1 MKNRNVQCSSKA
13 AISQKYPNS
22 DASKAP
28 CGAGLCF
35 SQTLVPD
42 AVLALHLMYH
52 DADRRCPDADRRC
65 PDVDRRY
72 PDADRMYLDDDRM
85 YPDVD
90 RMCPDADRMC
100 PDADRR
106 CPDADRMY
114 PDADRRY
121 PDADRMY
128 LDADR
133 MNPDADRKYPD
144 ADRSCLDADRRCL
157 IYKVGAESGAAS
169 HAPPSQLSPGGDCA
183 DIWGEG
189 KRKRFPSRT

>member
-52 DADRRCPDADRRC
+52 GADRMHPDADRSCPDADRRC
-65 PDVDRRY
+65 LV
-72 PDADRMYLDDDRM
+72 
-85 YPDVD
+85 
-90 RMCPDADRMC
+90 
-100 PDADRR
+100 
-106 CPDADRMY
+106 
-114 PDADRRY
+114 
-121 PDADRMY
+121 
-128 LDADR
+128 
-133 MNPDADRKYPD
+133 
-144 ADRSCLDADRRCL
+144 
-157 IYKVGAESGAAS
+157 YKVGAESGSAS
-169 HAPPSQLSPGGDCA
+169 HAPPSQLSPGGDRA

-189 KRKRFPSRT
+189 LPSCNSNKHSQIWGEGEEKSFASADSQFDLEL